1 MALLRGIGPTN
12 QNMRNEKLREVAEGL
27 GLGRV
32 ETVIT
37 TGNLLFETDRDD
49 VAALESM
56 LEEGWRGQLG
66 FDSTTILRTQR
77 ELEDLVELNPFEG
90 LSHGPET
97 YLLVTFAKLSL
108 TVDLT
113 FPHHPQGK
121 DYVITG
127 CTGSEVFSVTDT
139 LNGTSLD
146 VMAWMET
153 RFGKQI
159 SSRTWLSVTRI
170 LNRMRRA

>member
-1 MALLRGIGPTN
+1 
-12 QNMRNEKLREVAEGL
+12 MRSERLREVAEGL

-37 TGNLLFETDRDD
+37 TGNLLFDTDRED
-49 VAALESM
+49 VAAVESM
-56 LEEGWRGQLG
+56 LEEGWRDQLG
-66 FDSTTILRTQR
+66 FESTTILRTQG
-77 ELEDLVELNPFEG
+77 ELEHLAELNPFG
-90 LSHGPET
+90 DLSHGPET
-97 YLLVTFAKLSL
+97 YLLVTFAKQSL
-108 TVDLT
+108 DLDLA
-113 FPHHPQGK
+113 FPHRPQGK

-153 RFGKQI
+153 QFGKRI
-159 SSRTWLSVTRI
+159 SSRTWLTVTRI